1 MKSHAQMTTVIRTLV
16 VSSVAAVSLVV
27 VACGPARPSNK
38 DAGTGGGAGGGSCVG
53 ACSDGGTGG
62 GNTGG
67 GGGTG
72 GGLGGGTG
80 GGSGADGGLTSMTV
94 EQARQATFCTQNI
107 KLTGVVVTA
116 LENVFQGSQ
125 GDYTAQFWV
134 ADPNSPGHGVMV
146 DKFFTDEPKTY
157 APQIGDVLDLEGYLQ
172 RNSKYDDRVA
182 YRTVF
187 KSQFGCG
194 IGANGKL
201 VITKTGT
208 MAPLNDTTAPAG
220 FGTLADGG
228 TLKANRDLAGSRVS
242 IPGPLTL
249 VDAAP
254 VRMKRLGGNN
264 AVYFGFE
271 VTGGILVN
279 NYKTYDRFFND
290 GGSEIR
296 CDYGAMVRD
305 GGTVTFPNGI
315 KGVWDTFSHA
325 PCYDGSA
332 SSSCKRDAGFV
343 PGTTTDFTYVLY
355 PQNCTTDL
363 VGQ

>member
-1 MKSHAQMTTVIRTLV
+1 M
-16 VSSVAAVSLVV
+16 SLF
-27 VACGPARPSNK
+27 ACGPARPKS
-38 DAGTGGGAGGGSCVG
+38 DAGTGGGT
-53 ACSDGGTGG
+53 GTGG
-62 GNTGG
+62 GGACVGNCGTGGGSGGG

-72 GGLGGGTG
+72 GGTG
-80 GGSGADGGLTSMTV
+80 GGSSGVDGGGLRDVTV
-94 EQARQATFCTQNI
+94 AQARQATFCTDNV

-116 LENVFQGSQ
+116 LDNVFQGGQ

-134 ADPNSPGHGVMV
+134 ADPNNPGNGIFV
-146 DKFFTDEPKTY
+146 DKFYNDEPKAY
-157 APQIGDVLDLEGYLQ
+157 APQIGDVLTIEGFVQ

-182 YRTVF
+182 YRTVV

-194 IGANGKL
+194 IGATGKL

-208 MAPLNDTTAPAG
+208 MAALNDPAAPNG
-220 FGTLADGG
+220 FGTNSDGG

-249 VDAAP
+249 TDATPA
-254 VRMKRLGGNN
+254 RMKRLGGTNT
-264 AVYFGFE
+264 VYFGFE

-279 NYKTYDRFFND
+279 NYKTYDRSFSD

-325 PCYDGSA
+325 PCYDGS
-332 SSSCKRDAGFV
+332 SSGSCKRDAGFV
-343 PGTTTDFTYVLY
+343 PATTTDFTYVLY
-355 PQNCTTDL
+355 PQNCNADL